1 MTKILRIDASQ
12 RREGSASRALTD
24 ALIATL
30 DPGGDAEIVH
40 LDLAETSV
48 PPLTAEWIEARTV
61 APEDQTE
68 RQQEALSGSDALIA
82 ALREADILVIGS
94 PLYNFAI
101 PAPLKAWIDMIARPR
116 LTFRYTENGPEG
128 LLKGKTAYLA
138 LATGGAEIGSPIDFA
153 TPYLRHVLGF
163 VGIDDVR
170 VFAADKLG
178 GGDDA
183 LRQALAEIEA
193 LKDAA

>member
-40 LDLAETSV
+40 LDLAETSI

-101 PAPLKAWIDMIARPR
+101 PAPLQAWIDSADPTDPTLGDQRFR
-116 LTFRYTENGPEG
+116 LEVWTTTLTRIR
-128 LLKGKTAYLA
+128 K
-138 LATGGAEIGSPIDFA
+138 
-153 TPYLRHVLGF
+153 
-163 VGIDDVR
+163 
-170 VFAADKLG
+170 
-178 GGDDA
+178 
-183 LRQALAEIEA
+183 IEA
-193 LKDAA
+193 MMANQQRKP